1 MADIIVALI
10 IFSILGL
17 SIFKIFSEKR
27 KGVKCVG
34 CASGSC
40 SSKQSTNKNSK
51 QIDADLIDIKE
62 LT

>member
-10 IFSILGL
+10 IVSILGL
-17 SIFKIFSEKR
+17 SISKVISEKR

-40 SSKQSTNKNSK
+40 SSKKGNDKSSK
-51 QIDADLIDIKE
+51 RIDADIIDIKE
-62 LT
+62 LS